1 MWGSG
6 CKLGG
11 GDCGSLEAFGDG
23 TGKHRGPIWAH
34 LRRGHVSR
42 LKNMKQEKR
51 PNGSWAWT
59 PRVNSGIPSPCQEEF
74 ECIFINLKFLQNDFS
89 LPPSKT
95 FSSYQLQPKSLF
107 CPRLLLALLLKTE
120 ETWGESLSD
129 TFLCKSAKMLP
140 HPSSPQAPTEAATGR
155 HCEQPIVNP

>member
-120 ETWGESLSD
+120 EKRTGKPKWH
-129 TFLCKSAKMLP
+129 FPVQICKNASPPQQSPGP
-140 HPSSPQAPTEAATGR
+140 HRSSNWQALRAAY
-155 HCEQPIVNP
+155 C